1 MNDASQ
7 AFTVTYSGRSF
18 VLESKVTIGQAFD
31 TRKYPRPLDPEFT
44 YTALWDTGAT
54 NTVITKR
61 VVTDCGLSPIGITE
75 VETAAGRH
83 RSNRYLVRVGLP
95 NNAGFPE
102 VAVCD
107 GLLAG
112 DIEVLIGM
120 DIIGMGDF
128 AASFVDDQTVFTFR
142 LPSTVKFD
150 FADEINRKQA
160 AEQAKLRKNRP
171 KKGFKR
177 R

>member
-1 MNDASQ
+1 MKDASQ
-7 AFTVTYSGRSF
+7 AFTVTYNGRSF
-18 VLESKVTIGQAFD
+18 VLESTVTIGQAFD
-31 TRKYPRPLDPEFT
+31 TNKYPRPLDPEYT
-44 YTALWDTGAT
+44 YKALWDTGAT
-54 NTVITKR
+54 NTVITEK
-61 VVTDCGLSPIGITE
+61 VVADCRLSPIGIIE

-95 NNAGFPE
+95 NNVGFPE

-128 AASFVDDQTVFTFR
+128 AASCVDGQTVFTFR
-142 LPSTVKFD
+142 LPSTVRFN
-150 FADEINRKQA
+150 FADEINRKRA
-160 AEQAKLRKNRP
+160 AEEAKLRKKRS
-171 KKGFKR
+171 KKGLKR